1 MSDAE
6 KRRRL
11 LESLRGP
18 ASDIIRVLNI
28 NSPLITVPE
37 CLQVLEQV
45 FRVLDDPREQ
55 QFKYLTT

>member
-18 ASDIIRVLNI
+18 ASDIIRVLKI